1 MGNSKLEKGTWGYI
15 EEWKK
20 KKLITI
26 FLWAL
31 FILAFIGIPELIFHS
46 RDNAFTIAGLVM
58 VLPAAREVVQYISML
73 KFHSGSKEEYM
84 AVEEIVRGKDWLL
97 LLADIVA
104 AGETGHMVLNMA
116 VICNGN
122 IYGYAPKQ
130 SKSRDEIEACLTDI
144 LSGENSYKRPV
155 VHEDFREFEEMV
167 MMLAAN
173 EPSRPSEIHCISERI
188 KAVSM

>member
-1 MGNSKLEKGTWGYI
+1 M
-15 EEWKK
+15 
-20 KKLITI
+20 
-26 FLWAL
+26 
-31 FILAFIGIPELIFHS
+31 
-46 RDNAFTIAGLVM
+46 D
-58 VLPAAREVVQYISML
+58 
-73 KFHSGSKEEYM
+73 
-84 AVEEIVRGKDWLL
+84 
-97 LLADIVA
+97 
-104 AGETGHMVLNMA
+104 

-173 EPSRPSEIHCISERI
+173 ELSRPSETHCISERI